1 MIQKTFYLFLFFSS
15 FSFSQFDD
23 LDLTP
28 ADSLMQEGKIKD
40 ALIEFETNYK
50 KGNRDTNYLYNYAC
64 ALAEDSQFDKSFAIL
79 RESLNLEVKLNPLFD
94 PDFLNLRTDKSWNSF
109 EDELI
114 TKIELKYKTTI
125 VDKEYA
131 KKLWEMRALD
141 QVYYFQI
148 HLAERKI
155 GKNTTVVNTLWRIKN
170 NINKENLEK
179 LEKLIQEKGFPKKS
193 LVGNN
198 AAQAAFLIIQ
208 HADLQTQK
216 KYVITIE
223 DLCKKKEADSQSFAY
238 LYDRIEV
245 SEGRPQKY
253 GTQVKYNKEKEQY
266 EVFPLIDKE
275 KVDFWRDEI
284 GLTTINEYLSGYGIK
299 I

>member
-1 MIQKTFYLFLFFSS
+1 MIQKTLYLLLFFSS

-40 ALIEFETNYK
+40 AIIEFETNYQ

-79 RESLNLEVKLNPLFD
+79 RESLDLEIKLNPLFD
-94 PDFLNLRTDKSWNSF
+94 PDFLNLRTDKRWNSF

-114 TKIELKYKTTI
+114 SKIELEYKTII

-131 KKLWEMRALD
+131 KKLWKMRALD
-141 QVYYFQI
+141 QAYYFQI

-155 GKNTTVVNTLWRIKN
+155 GKNTTVVNTLWKVKN

-179 LEKLIQEKGFPKKS
+179 LEKLIQQKGFPKKS

-198 AAQAAFLIIQ
+198 AVQAAFLIIQ

-216 KYVITIE
+216 KYVSTIE

-238 LYDRIEV
+238 LYDRIEI

-253 GTQVKYNKEKEQY
+253 GTQVKYNKENQQY
-266 EVFPLIDKE
+266 ELYPLVDKE
-275 KVDFWRDEI
+275 KVDFWRKEI
-284 GLTTINEYLSGYGIK
+284 GLSPINEYLSGYGIK